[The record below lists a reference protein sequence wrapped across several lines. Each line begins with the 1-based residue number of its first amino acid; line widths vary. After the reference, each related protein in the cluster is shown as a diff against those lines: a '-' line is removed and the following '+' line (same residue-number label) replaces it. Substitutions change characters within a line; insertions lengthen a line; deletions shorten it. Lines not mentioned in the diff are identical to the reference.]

1 MRVLDESEDENEMY
15 FNKPEKLEI
24 YFETLEE
31 KNLFLIS
38 NTKDI
43 EQKIE
48 DVIKKKD
55 KTKEQKDDQISNL
68 LKNKEELQQKMNV
81 LNDQIKKLKVNTN
94 DKETPELLNRLD
106 NEITA

>member
-43 EQKIE
+43 E
-48 DVIKKKD
+48 
-55 KTKEQKDDQISNL
+55 
-68 LKNKEELQQKMNV
+68 
-81 LNDQIKKLKVNTN
+81 
-94 DKETPELLNRLD
+94 
-106 NEITA
+106 